1 MPWINNELCTG
12 CAICM
17 QNCPAEAI
25 AMDSQTAA
33 IDDATCIRCGIC
45 HEVCPANAVRHDKER
60 TPQDVQANLQWVE
73 ALKNHPYYQNDP
85 EKQAG
90 LLNRLN
96 NHFNRQIEVAR
107 QTLNSLGITLNAD
120 TQR

>member
-1 MPWINNELCTG
+1 
-12 CAICM
+12 M

-45 HEVCPANAVRHDKER
+45 HDICPTDAVRHDKER
-60 TPQDVQANLQWVE
+60 IPQDVQTNLLWVE
-73 ALKNHPYYQNDP
+73 TLKKHPYYRGAP
-85 EKQAG
+85 EKQIG